1 MSKPKRTRE
10 ELTETFL
17 RRASSTSVSV
27 SSEAISIP
35 AGAAGAVV
43 NFKFTY
49 APIAD
54 SNGVDLSSK
63 SDTSIALTST
73 AFINQVEP
81 KNDAELAN
89 GDWFVD
95 PLTGE
100 ARGKKADTS
109 TSGTA
114 NYSYFTILIRAAG
127 SAGTTPSTTTL
138 GMANTVPFAIFRSS
152 PVVRTNGQLGPL
164 EAGQLGDLLASLATR
179 LAGEDITNDVQKSRY
194 SGSSTYISSATTT
207 VCKGGAGHLGKLT
220 VQGGTAG
227 TIIGYDNTAASGSLL
242 FSFDSTNA
250 LAPYVFDIVFGT
262 GLTIVTSAATK
273 LTVSWN

>member
-73 AFINQVEP
+73 AFTNQVEP

-179 LAGEDITNDVQKSRY
+179 LAGEDITNDALKSRY
-194 SGSSTYISSATTT
+194 SGSSTYISTATTT
-207 VCKGGAGHLGKLT
+207 VCKGGAGHLHSITLT
-220 VQGGTAG
+220 ETAAG
-227 TIIGYDNTAASGSLL
+227 TITIYDNTAASGTVLAVFKASIVENTYL
-242 FSFDSTNA
+242 FDLN
-250 LAPYVFDIVFGT
+250 FGT
-262 GLTIVTSAATK
+262 GLTIVAAGASK
-273 LTVSWN
+273 LTANWS